1 MASSLTP
8 VIASQRVG
16 AKRRP
21 MTGSAKQSMVQHT
34 RRGFASLAMTPENS
48 GNSAGGIPG
57 WKALVTHRE
66 RPFTRPLRF
75 PTPHAIHLF
84 ANDNAEFYERKI
96 VTSKSK
102 SCLMRFMG
110 ASYKLFK

>member
-1 MASSLTP
+1 
-8 VIASQRVG
+8 
-16 AKRRP
+16 
-21 MTGSAKQSMVQHT
+21 MTGSAKQSMVQHA

-48 GNSAGGIPG
+48 GNFRWRHPRL
-57 WKALVTHRE
+57 KALVTHRE
-66 RPFTRPLRF
+66 RPLTRSLRF

-110 ASYKLFK
+110 ASDKLFK